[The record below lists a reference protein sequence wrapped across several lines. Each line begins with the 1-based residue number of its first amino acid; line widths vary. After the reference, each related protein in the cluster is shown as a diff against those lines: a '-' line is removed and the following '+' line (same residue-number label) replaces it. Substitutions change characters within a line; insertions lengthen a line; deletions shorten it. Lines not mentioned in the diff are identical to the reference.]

1 MQPYFFPYIG
11 YFQLINAVD
20 EFIVY
25 DNIEYSKKGWI
36 NRNRILLNG
45 KDVFIS
51 IPLKKES
58 DYLNVDKRSLSEDWT
73 VQRKHILNKI
83 EGAYRKAPYFKTVY
97 PVIEAAILFE
107 ENNLFQFIF
116 HSLQLTREYL
126 GISTELII
134 SSTIPVDH
142 KLKAEEKVIGIC
154 KARNASTYIN
164 AIGGVKL
171 YNTERFR
178 QENIYLHFLKTGN
191 IHYIQFNDSFLP
203 ELSIVDVMMFN
214 DRKAITNALNLYE
227 LK

>member
-20 EFIVY
+20 EFVVY

-58 DYLNVDKRSLSEDWT
+58 DYFNIDKRSLSEDWT

-83 EGAYRKAPYFKTVY
+83 VGAYRKAPYFKKAFQ
-97 PVIEAAILFE
+97 VIETAILFE
-107 ENNLFQFIF
+107 EKNLFKFIF

-126 GISTELII
+126 GINTELII
-134 SSTIPVDH
+134 SSAISVDH
-142 KLKAEEKVIGIC
+142 KLKGEEKVIEIC
-154 KARNASTYIN
+154 KAKNVSIYIN
-164 AIGGVKL
+164 AIGGLGL
-171 YNTERFR
+171 YNTERFM
-178 QENIYLHFLKTGN
+178 QENISLHFLKSGN
-191 IHYIQFNDSFLP
+191 INYRQFNDCFLP
-203 ELSIVDVMMFN
+203 ELSIIDVMMFN
-214 DRKAITNALNLYE
+214 DRKEIATALNLYE